1 MSTGITMTIDSE
13 TGLMEI
19 RASGGKLW
27 LSQMEAALV
36 YITLRKTLGIRG
48 RFLLWRMRKKLISK
62 MESGVSE

>member
-1 MSTGITMTIDSE
+1 MSTGITLTIDSE

-19 RASGGKLW
+19 GASGGKLW

-62 MESGVSE
+62 MEPGVSE